1 MVWLVLWRNQG
12 SPKSP
17 KGYRLA
23 VPALSRA
30 LDTGTAQVGLGHDFQ
45 SVGES
50 DGALIGDTGCPF
62 WIHALVLVNLV
73 ERLEDV
79 DSFIDGFN
87 DVFLR
92 KQVLSCGGGD
102 SVTHC
107 GGFFEVELLCF

>member
-12 SPKSP
+12 SRKSQ

-30 LDTGTAQVGLGHDFQ
+30 LDTGTAQVGLCHDFQ

-62 WIHALVLVNLV
+62 WIHALVLVNLGGCTGQEV
-73 ERLEDV
+73 IDLADAVTADVYKKFGITLEKEA
-79 DSFIDGFN
+79 II
-87 DVFLR
+87 L
-92 KQVLSCGGGD
+92 
-102 SVTHC
+102 
-107 GGFFEVELLCF
+107 